1 LNYFLFMALDCILW
15 ILNQEKLKCS
25 HNNCHNHS
33 DINRHLTTIAKDF
46 LFELL
51 SVYRYLVTTMFVI
64 SHHSVDELFHVLSVV
79 YSISHDHDDDDHQ
92 QQHNHDD
99 NSDDT
104 INLNTHHDKVNLSNN
119 DNVNIDE
126 NENDDDDDID
136 NKVHN
141 FYHDDD
147 NNRNNSDGENDE
159 NKHHNY
165 KNKKIRNT
173 SSNTNSSS
181 RSSYHIISEIQ
192 NLVNSLS
199 WGTIFKKKIITL
211 SHTNSHRIKTNTE
224 ESTTI
229 NNRFIF
235 YNYYNDI
242 LYCSG
247 YNNNDVNFSFYIDDD
262 DDEDDDEEN
271 DDNQNRRRLDDK
283 AKYDFIFQKLS
294 TTTIINSHHNITS
307 LLTQDKELFH
317 IIRDACWYNDHYDD
331 DNDNDEDKNI
341 KWIISA
347 ILKR

>member
-1 LNYFLFMALDCILW
+1 MALDCILW

-51 SVYRYLVTTMFVI
+51 SVYRYLVTMMFVI

-79 YSISHDHDDDDHQ
+79 YSISHNHDDDDHQQ

-104 INLNTHHDKVNLSNN
+104 INLNTNHDKVNLSNN
-119 DNVNIDE
+119 DNVNID
-126 NENDDDDDID
+126 ENDDDDDID

-147 NNRNNSDGENDE
+147 NNRNNPDDENDE
-159 NKHHNY
+159 NKHQNY

-173 SSNTNSSS
+173 KSNTNSSS

-211 SHTNSHRIKTNTE
+211 SHTNSHNIKTNTE
-224 ESTTI
+224 ELTTI
-229 NNRFIF
+229 NNGFII

-262 DDEDDDEEN
+262 EEDDEEN
-271 DDNQNRRRLDDK
+271 DDNQNRRRFDDK

-317 IIRDACWYNDHYDD
+317 IIRDVCWYNDHYDD
-331 DNDNDEDKNI
+331 DDNGKDKNI

>member
-1 LNYFLFMALDCILW
+1 MNYFLFMALDCILW

-51 SVYRYLVTTMFVI
+51 SVYRYLVTMMFVI
-64 SHHSVDELFHVLSVV
+64 SHHSVGELFHVLSVV
-79 YSISHDHDDDDHQ
+79 YSISHNYDDEDHHQ

-104 INLNTHHDKVNLSNN
+104 INLNTHHYNKVNLYNN

-126 NENDDDDDID
+126 NDDDDDDDID

-147 NNRNNSDGENDE
+147 NNRNNPNGENDE
-159 NKHHNY
+159 NKHQNF

-173 SSNTNSSS
+173 SSNKNSSS

-199 WGTIFKKKIITL
+199 WGTIFKKKITAL
-211 SHTNSHRIKTNTE
+211 SHTNSHNIKSNTE

-229 NNRFIF
+229 NNGSII

-262 DDEDDDEEN
+262 EDD

-294 TTTIINSHHNITS
+294 TTTIINSHHSITS

-341 KWIISA
+341 KWIIST

>member
-1 LNYFLFMALDCILW
+1 MALDCILW

-79 YSISHDHDDDDHQ
+79 YSISHNHDDDDDQQQ

-99 NSDDT
+99 KSDDT

-126 NENDDDDDID
+126 NDDDDDID
-136 NKVHN
+136 NKVHY
-141 FYHDDD
+141 FYHDDDD
-147 NNRNNSDGENDE
+147 NNRNNPDGENDE
-159 NKHHNY
+159 NKHQNY

-173 SSNTNSSS
+173 KSSTNSSS

-211 SHTNSHRIKTNTE
+211 SHTNSHNIKINTE

-229 NNRFIF
+229 NNGFII

-262 DDEDDDEEN
+262 EENDEDN

-294 TTTIINSHHNITS
+294 TTTIINSHQSIINS
-307 LLTQDKELFH
+307 QDKELFH
-317 IIRDACWYNDHYDD
+317 IIRDACCYNDHYDD